1 MFGFILLS
9 SAKLIH
15 MKPPLSTPMQKK
27 KVVEMLFAWERKIKK
42 NLATVETMPLRSR
55 LSPT

>member
-1 MFGFILLS
+1 
-9 SAKLIH
+9 